1 MDTDILATV
10 VAGLVLAVAVVGT
23 VYPVL
28 PGSPLAIGTLM
39 GWGWILGSTASWTA
53 AAIAALLAAA
63 GWAAAAVLTGRT
75 LKRQRVPGR
84 SIAVAMA
91 AGVVGLFVIPFFGLF
106 IGFAAGLLLSELA
119 RRRDLRAALDS
130 SLDVAQGDGARH
142 PRRVRHGLPRRLGL
156 DHRRGDPLRD
166 AVSRSG
172 RESEGRHAAP
182 GIRKATRPATLTP
195 RRG

>member
-75 LKRQRVPGR
+75 LKRRRLAGR

-91 AGVVGLFVIPFFGLF
+91 AV
-106 IGFAAGLLLSELA
+106 
-119 RRRDLRAALDS
+119 S
-130 SLDVAQGDGARH
+130 SACSSS
-142 PRRVRHGLPRRLGL
+142 PSS
-156 DHRRGDPLRD
+156 
-166 AVSRSG
+166 VSS
-172 RESEGRHAAP
+172 SASPP
-182 GIRKATRPATLTP
+182 GCS
-195 RRG
+195 